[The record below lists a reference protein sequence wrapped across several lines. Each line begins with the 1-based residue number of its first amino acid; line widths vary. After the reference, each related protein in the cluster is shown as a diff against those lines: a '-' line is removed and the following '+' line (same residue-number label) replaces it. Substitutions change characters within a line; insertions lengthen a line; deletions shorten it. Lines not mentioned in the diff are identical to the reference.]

1 MNNTTDQ
8 FNVILF
14 QLIEELAEITDSPKF
29 KLARNVYK
37 TVIEKEPSKP
47 IEQFIIKV
55 LPIKE
60 KVYSRDE
67 KFFTNYTEKDST
79 DEQSV
84 ITQLI
89 TMKPVWTKLTSENKD
104 VIFQYLVQLC
114 RASEHYLQLY
124 LQ

>member
-37 TVIEKEPSKP
+37 TLIEKEPSKP
-47 IEQFIIKV
+47 IEQFIIKI

-60 KVYSRDE
+60 HVYSKNE
-67 KFFTNYTEKDST
+67 KFFINYTEKDST

-89 TMKPVWTKLTSENKD
+89 TMKPVWTKLTAENRE

>member
-60 KVYSRDE
+60 HVYSRDE
-67 KFFTNYTEKDST
+67 KFFINYTEKDST

>member
-1 MNNTTDQ
+1 MNDTTTQ

-37 TVIEKEPSKP
+37 TLIEKEPSKP

-60 KVYSRDE
+60 HVYSKNE
-67 KFFTNYTEKDST
+67 KFFINYTEKDST

-84 ITQLI
+84 IHQLI
-89 TMKPVWTKLTSENKD
+89 TMKPLWTKLTVENRD